1 MRACPTDD
9 GMRRCELTALSSAA
23 VCGLFAVAL
32 LILAE
37 TRPHFSIVAAVFTG
51 GRAVTGLL
59 VYAGLRLSRRRT
71 DAFAEGL
78 YKLENLVA
86 VAIGA
91 LVIVAAWELGK
102 YAASAFAAG
111 RDLLP
116 APLESVP
123 YLLVAAVLAAA
134 LGAAKVVVARAD
146 GCPSLRADAWH
157 SILDAVGLSLMTVG
171 AVLAGLGVQR
181 ADELVALLACAILFA
196 TGARIVFGGLKVL
209 LDASVEGSVLSD
221 VERVVSA
228 DPRVARVVE
237 VAGRNAGSYRLLTVR
252 LTPRT
257 AEVAAAEALCDD
269 LRQALRE
276 QIPNVGDLVVELI
289 PAAAA
294 GPAAAFVE
302 GPTSSAEA
310 PQEQAAVAAGA
321 GHHGGVSRAERTEII
336 STVISAGMAAL
347 MITVAMSAGSVAVLA
362 EGTDTV
368 VDVVASVAVLA
379 GMRLARRH
387 SRTFPQGLYKI
398 ENLTAAAIGILV
410 LVSAWELGREAV
422 DRLIN
427 GSEPLE
433 QPLLVL
439 TLMIGVVIVTAALGR
454 YKARVGRQE
463 RSPSL
468 QADGR
473 HALSDAAA
481 SAGVALGVGLQWA
494 GVPHTDSIAALVV
507 VALLAWTGIEILLDA
522 LRVLLDAS
530 LERDVLDQIRVCVE
544 EQPGV
549 RRVLTV
555 RGRNSGAYRFVNLTV
570 VPEGPD
576 LDHAERMLERV
587 RRVVRERF
595 DNVDRIDVEL
605 AAG

>member
-1 MRACPTDD
+1 
-9 GMRRCELTALSSAA
+9 MRRCELTALSSAA
-23 VCGLFAVAL
+23 VCGAFAVAL

-37 TRPHFSIVAAVFTG
+37 TRPHFSVVAAIFTG
-51 GRAVTGLL
+51 GRACTGLL

-78 YKLENLVA
+78 YKLENLIA
-86 VAIGA
+86 VVIGV

-102 YAASAFAAG
+102 YAVSAFAAG
-111 RDLLP
+111 HDLLP

-123 YLLVAAVLAAA
+123 YLLVAAVLAAG
-134 LGAAKVVVARAD
+134 LGAGKIVVARAD

-157 SILDAVGLSLMTVG
+157 SILDAVALSLMTVG

-181 ADELVALLACAILFA
+181 ADELVAFLACAILFA
-196 TGARIVFGGLKVL
+196 TGAHIVFGGLKVL
-209 LDASVEGSVLSD
+209 LDASVERGVLSA
-221 VERVVSA
+221 VERVVND

-252 LTPRT
+252 LTPQAT
-257 AEVAAAEALCDD
+257 ELAAAEALCDD
-269 LRQALRE
+269 LRQTVRE
-276 QIPNVGDLVVELI
+276 QVANVGDIVVELV
-289 PAAAA
+289 PAEAA
-294 GPAAAFVE
+294 GPAAGLAE
-302 GPTSSAEA
+302 GVASPGDASPE
-310 PQEQAAVAAGA
+310 EAAVPAGA
-321 GHHGGVSRAERTEII
+321 GQRGSISRAERAEIV
-336 STVISAGMAAL
+336 STVISAAMAAL
-347 MITVAMSAGSVAVLA
+347 MITVAMSSGSVAVLA

-398 ENLTAAAIGILV
+398 ENLTAAGIGILV

-422 DRLIN
+422 DRLVN

-433 QPLLVL
+433 QPLTVL
-439 TLMIGVVIVTAALGR
+439 MLMLGVVVVTAALGR

-481 SAGVALGVGLQWA
+481 SAGVGLQWA
-494 GVPHTDSIAALVV
+494 GVPYTDSIAALVV
-507 VALLAWTGIEILLDA
+507 VALLAWTGVEVLLDA

-530 LERDVLDQIRVCVE
+530 LERDVLDRIRLCVE

-595 DNVDRIDVEL
+595 ENVDRIDVEL

>member
-1 MRACPTDD
+1 
-9 GMRRCELTALSSAA
+9 MRRCELTALSSAA
-23 VCGLFAVAL
+23 VCGAFAAVL

-59 VYAGLRLSRRRT
+59 VYAGLRLSRRRS

-86 VAIGA
+86 VAIGV
-91 LVIVAAWELGK
+91 LVIVAAWELGR

-123 YLLVAAVLAAA
+123 YLLIAAA
-134 LGAAKVVVARAD
+134 LAAGLGAVKIVVARAD

-157 SILDAVGLSLMTVG
+157 SILDAVALSLMTVG

-181 ADELVALLACAILFA
+181 ADELVAFLACAILFA
-196 TGARIVFGGLKVL
+196 TGARIVLSGLKVL

-221 VERVVSA
+221 VERVVGA

-252 LTPRT
+252 LTPQT
-257 AEVAAAEALCDD
+257 TEVAAAEALCDD
-269 LRQALRE
+269 LRHAVRAQVA
-276 QIPNVGDLVVELI
+276 NVGEVVVELV
-289 PAAAA
+289 PAEAA
-294 GPAAAFVE
+294 GPAAGLAGEMASPGDAPEE
-302 GPTSSAEA
+302 GATTSASTG
-310 PQEQAAVAAGA
+310 PPR
-321 GHHGGVSRAERTEII
+321 GVSRAERAEIV
-336 STVISAGMAAL
+336 STVISAAMAAL

-368 VDVVASVAVLA
+368 VDVVASVAVLV

-410 LVSAWELGREAV
+410 LVSAWELGREAI
-422 DRLIN
+422 DRLVN
-427 GSEPLE
+427 GAEPLE
-433 QPLLVL
+433 RPLLVL
-439 TLMIGVVIVTAALGR
+439 MLMLGVVVVTAALGR

-494 GVPHTDSIAALVV
+494 GVPHTDSIAALAV
-507 VALLAWTGIEILLDA
+507 VALLAWTGVEVLLDA

-576 LDHAERMLERV
+576 LDHAERILGGV

-595 DNVDRIDVEL
+595 ENIDRIDVEL